1 MPSTAST
8 PHVALVAPP
17 SSARAVPR
25 RSRQRCDGSLGR
37 GLTPRADIDVAP
49 RKRRRA
55 RAPGEP
61 SREELARAALAP
73 LAPGERPR
81 ALLAAVAVSALLGLA
96 NAIAYAAGA
105 TIAGKHPGPGVL
117 AFSGL
122 MAILAAGMWWRR
134 YLAVLAFEALMV
146 AIVLVFALLLV
157 EAANLEAVALCIF
170 VIGGAGALFWKLV
183 RVMGRMAAPRQS
195 SG

>member
-1 MPSTAST
+1 MLAQIT
-8 PHVALVAPP
+8 
-17 SSARAVPR
+17 RGDR
-25 RSRQRCDGSLGR
+25 RCDGSLEI
-37 GLTPRADIDVAP
+37 GLTPRADIDAAP

-55 RAPGEP
+55 R
-61 SREELARAALAP
+61 
-73 LAPGERPR
+73 APGERPR